1 MHAKF
6 GWRSRTLALV
16 LACGVWAGAYGS
28 DFPVRPVRVIVPYAP
43 GANADLIA
51 RTVAQ
56 RVAVVW
62 GQQVILD
69 NRPGGAT
76 NIGSVLAAKSP
87 PDGYT
92 LLLAG
97 PPNAI
102 NISLMG
108 KLPYDFMA
116 DFTPLV
122 LATRVPNVLSVHPSL
137 PARTLA
143 ELIALAKS
151 RPGQLSFASGGLG
164 SANQMAGEL
173 LKINA
178 KIDIVHVP
186 YKGSAPAIIDT
197 IGGQV
202 DLLFAGISSLL
213 PHIRSGRLRPLA
225 TGSTSRLPLIPD
237 VATFIE
243 LGYPEM
249 TTSVWFGFM
258 APAATPRNIVAK
270 LNADLDAVLTRRDV
284 REQLI
289 ADGQEP
295 GGGTGAE
302 FDAFLRGEIAKYAK
316 VIKFAG
322 IRQE

>member
-1 MHAKF
+1 VTLLDERRCAWPLAF
-6 GWRSRTLALV
+6 LALFV
-16 LACGVWAGAYGS
+16 SAGTWGQAY
-28 DFPVRPVRVIVPYAP
+28 PTRTVRVIVPYSP

-51 RTVAQ
+51 RVVAQ
-56 RVAVVW
+56 RVAPLW

-76 NIGSVLAAKSP
+76 NIGSALAAKSP

-108 KLPYDFMA
+108 KLPYDLMA
-116 DFTPLV
+116 DFTPIV

-143 ELIALAKS
+143 ELIALAKA

-178 KIDIVHVP
+178 KINIVHVP
-186 YKGSAPAIIDT
+186 YKGSAPAITDAV
-197 IGGQV
+197 GGHV
-202 DLLFAGISSLL
+202 EMLFAGISSLI
-213 PHIRSGRLRPLA
+213 PHIKSGRLRPLA
-225 TGSTSRLPLIPD
+225 TGSARRLPMIPE
-237 VATFIE
+237 VATFVE

-258 APAATPRNIVAK
+258 APAATPRDIVSK
-270 LNADLDAVLTRRDV
+270 INADMDTALKRQDV
-284 REQLI
+284 RAQLI

-295 GGGTGAE
+295 GGGTGEE
-302 FDAFLRGEIAKYAK
+302 FGAFLRNEIAKYAR
-316 VIKFAG
+316 VIKLAG
-322 IRQE
+322 IRLE